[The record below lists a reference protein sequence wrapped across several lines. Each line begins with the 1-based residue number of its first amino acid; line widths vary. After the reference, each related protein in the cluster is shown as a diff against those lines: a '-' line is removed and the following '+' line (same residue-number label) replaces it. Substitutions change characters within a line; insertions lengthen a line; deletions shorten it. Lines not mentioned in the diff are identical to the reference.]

1 VDYNSFRA
9 DDHIV
14 LVVASFRVDSLLLP
28 GGRTAISRIRIPL
41 EIGERTMCN
50 ISRGK
55 NSGELVETTMLHLQ
69 EDLEAR

>member
-14 LVVASFRVDSLLLP
+14 LVVALFGVDSLLLP
-28 GGRTAISRIRIPL
+28 GGRTAFSRISIPL

-50 ISRGK
+50 ISQGK
-55 NSGELVETTMLHLQ
+55 NSGETTVLHLR
-69 EDLEAR
+69 EDVEAR